1 MSFDETFW
9 VAAAFVLFVG
19 LMFRPAGR
27 KITGALDSRAEK
39 IRGELDE
46 AVRLREEAQAL
57 LARYRRQQNEAAKQT
72 EEMLAHARD
81 EAERYAVHAADA
93 VEAALER
100 RESQAV
106 DRIARAEQEAMAEV
120 RGAAVDAA
128 VRATRR
134 LLAEKLDAEGHAA
147 LIDAAV
153 SGLDKKLH

>member
-9 VAAAFVLFVG
+9 VAVAFVLFVG
-19 LMFRPAGR
+19 LVFRPAGR
-27 KITGALDSRAEK
+27 MIIEALDSRAEK

-57 LARYRRQQNEAAKQT
+57 LARYQRQQNEAAEQA
-72 EEMLAHARD
+72 EEILAHARD
-81 EAERYAVHAADA
+81 EAERQAAHAADA
-93 VEAALER
+93 VEVALGR
-100 RESQAV
+100 RESQAL